1 MYRPIIVCSLIVIL
15 SPLLLAGDNLPEQY
29 ISFNFDEIT
38 VEEAFKSISLATNVN
53 IVVNANLDTKL
64 SMILNNVKLSTA
76 VKMITGTCNLD
87 YIYSDGI
94 LYIDTKE
101 RFEELFAVNED
112 RGMSNDSE
120 DGIEIAVPFF
130 PSSMII
136 SANPNGKSNLV
147 VNIGGGEEEIIEPGF
162 RELAGI
168 NRGTLIP
175 CKLEVGLISSSE
187 KTPALVRVT
196 KDISYQG
203 KIVIPKGSIFTG
215 YGLSDYGV
223 RQIFV
228 NLDKLIIGDR
238 EIDVKAHMVKGD
250 GTPGFCSEYRD
261 LKMEKFWPTFLLNFV
276 GSIGTAFKDVVYIKD
291 DSGLVQPV
299 EAPGLKN
306 ELIDKTQQGI
316 GGWSDELMNDAERFQ
331 AIMTVHAGYNGFVF
345 INEKIGLDKFE

>member
-1 MYRPIIVCSLIVIL
+1 MYRAIIVCSLIVIL

-29 ISFNFDEIT
+29 ISFNFDEIS

-53 IVVNANLDTKL
+53 IVVNASLDTKL
-64 SMILNNVKLSTA
+64 SMVLNRVKLSTA
-76 VKMITGTCNLD
+76 VDMITGTCNLD
-87 YIYSDGI
+87 YVFSDGI
-94 LYIDTKE
+94 LYIDTAERIKE
-101 RFEELFAVNED
+101 
-112 RGMSNDSE
+112 
-120 DGIEIAVPFF
+120 FF
-130 PSSMII
+130 PGVKGKHDHLELAAYSPSNMII

-291 DSGLVQPV
+291 DSGLVQSV

-331 AIMTVHAGYNGFVF
+331 AIMIVHAGYKGFVF